1 VASCGSARVEV
12 GGRWHPSLIDFVKK
26 YIKAAHAGDTKMF
39 VYQLKVTTQRIAVA
53 LQRCSAEAVNELN
66 RRAKDYP
73 SVALEGAVDEVV
85 GV

>member
-1 VASCGSARVEV
+1 MALKTR
-12 GGRWHPSLIDFVKK
+12 VKK

-39 VYQLKVTTQRIAVA
+39 VYQLKVTLQRIAVA
-53 LQRCSAEAVNELN
+53 LKRCSAEAVNELK

-73 SVALEGAVDEVV
+73 SVALGGAVDEVV